1 MGAEWIMQLTPMI
14 FTRIKNDVS
23 KKYNNLTYENFSST
37 GTGKTPAEFPF
48 IYIQSLPA
56 VEKGQDLEAISINS
70 GLFTYQIEVTDNQTQ
85 SKANAIMTEIIK
97 IMKRMAF
104 EVVGMPIFE
113 NTESAY
119 SCVARFWRQIDEN
132 DVL

>member
-23 KKYNNLTYENFSST
+23 KKYNNLTNENFSST

-97 IMKRMAF
+97 IMKRMSF
-104 EVVGMPIFE
+104 EVVAMPIFE

-119 SCVARFWRQIDEN
+119 RCVARFRRQIDEN